1 MKTTIKTLK
10 KIALVALLT
19 VITNI
24 AYSQTTVYMCLGTAT
39 LNLNPTAA
47 PTGME
52 YRYRVT
58 QGVTE
63 IYALS
68 ATPPPASTF
77 AAAGS
82 YTITM
87 STIQTV
93 PDPAVCN
100 PDDAVYTLNVLPD
113 LSASLGAATNSGTYC
128 TSSGATSAT
137 ALTAATVLP
146 AYTADLETE
155 TTYTVTQKIGAGAAT
170 PVTPSSFGTIGAS
183 GYTLTTTVVGEYKIT
198 ATVKY
203 KQTATNTTN
212 PLLNSSG
219 CPKVSNEITVT
230 VTAKPTKPTITFT
243 GS

>member
-1 MKTTIKTLK
+1 MKTTITTLK
-10 KIALVALLT
+10 KMMLVALFTL
-19 VITNI
+19 ISSI

-39 LNLNPTAA
+39 LNLAPTAPPA
-47 PTGME
+47 GME

-58 QGVTE
+58 QGATE
-63 IYALS
+63 IYALN

-87 STIQTV
+87 STIQTT
-93 PDPAVCN
+93 PDPAICN

-128 TSSGATSAT
+128 TSSGASSAT
-137 ALTAATVLP
+137 AITASSVLP
-146 AYTADLETE
+146 AYAADLETE
-155 TTYTVTQKIGAGAAT
+155 TTYTVTQKIGAGAAA
-170 PVTPSSFGTIGAS
+170 PVTPSSFGTISAA

-203 KQTATNTTN
+203 KQTVSNTLN
-212 PLLNSSG
+212 PLINSSG
-219 CPKVSNEITVT
+219 CPKSSNEITVT
-230 VTAKPTKPTITFT
+230 VTAKPTKPTITFS